1 MFFQAQVDRN
11 RVEQVQSIEESLLNQ
26 LRSKFGT
33 DAQLND
39 SLVMLGIDS
48 VGMAELTYDLEQM
61 YKIKVDDGLLN
72 VDTVQDLVDYV
83 RQRQS
88 Q

>member
-1 MFFQAQVDRN
+1 
-11 RVEQVQSIEESLLNQ
+11 L
-26 LRSKFGT
+26 T
-33 DAQLND
+33 D

>member
-1 MFFQAQVDRN
+1 
-11 RVEQVQSIEESLLNQ
+11 VQSIEESLLNQ

-33 DAQLND
+33 DAQLTD